1 MVGEPQ
7 PAEKIGGLDRVWG
20 VGGLQKFSSASFPP
34 PAAMSLL
41 ALRGLMG
48 RPAAPLLPLVAVLA
62 RPLFYPGRPGGGSMA
77 QPPPRRIPELK
88 ETRAWVPARSTGQK
102 DLGGVPPNPQRGGPA
117 PPWLGRGD
125 LPPLAKRP
133 AVGSPRGPWAGP
145 GSPRGAAPPAGG
157 RPVRGR
163 WAARVWTSMAMDGA
177 MGMGGDPK
185 SADGGGVDNVTTR
198 NGNTGNKTK
207 HRKQKEQK

>member
-1 MVGEPQ
+1 MGGGRTPEVFLCLFPSPSGDVPSGPSGADGPASRATTSPRGRVGQ
-7 PAEKIGGLDRVWG
+7 
-20 VGGLQKFSSASFPP
+20 ASFFFIPED
-34 PAAMSLL
+34 L
-41 ALRGLMG
+41 
-48 RPAAPLLPLVAVLA
+48 
-62 RPLFYPGRPGGGSMA
+62 GGIHG
-77 QPPPRRIPELK
+77 PNLPRRIPELK

-125 LPPLAKRP
+125 LPPLGKRP
-133 AVGSPRGPWAGP
+133 AAGSPRGPWAGP
-145 GSPRGAAPPAGG
+145 RSPRGAAPPAGG